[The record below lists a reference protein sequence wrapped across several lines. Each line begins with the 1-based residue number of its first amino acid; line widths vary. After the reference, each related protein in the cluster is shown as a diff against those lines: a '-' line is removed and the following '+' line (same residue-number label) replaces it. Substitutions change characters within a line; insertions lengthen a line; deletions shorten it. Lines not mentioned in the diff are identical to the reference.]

1 MQTVKFE
8 DKDFFIDISRTK
20 DDKVHIA
27 LTETL
32 DSVDKRGEVNPSTY
46 DLLEIGE

>member
-8 DKDFFIDISRTK
+8 DKDFFIEISRTK
-20 DDKVHIA
+20 DDKVYIS

-32 DSVDKRGEVNPSTY
+32 DSVDKRHEDNPETY
-46 DLLEIGE
+46 DLVETGD